1 MNQPQPAQT
10 TNSAPTLD
18 AEVVIEDDRWRLLL
32 NIEKAVLAAAACVL
46 KIEDL
51 RSLEGAS
58 AITIVLVND
67 ERIAALNAQFR
78 DKATPTNVLSFPTDR
93 RATEPGAPTYL
104 GDVIIALETVQ
115 REAREQNVPVLH
127 HVQHLTVHGIL
138 HLLGY
143 DHLTNVDAEAMETQE
158 IQLLASLGIA
168 DPYASQ

>member
-1 MNQPQPAQT
+1 MTGVQT
-10 TNSAPTLD
+10 CALP
-18 AEVVIEDDRWRLLL
+18 V
-32 NIEKAVLAAAACVL
+32 
-46 KIEDL
+46 
-51 RSLEGAS
+51 
-58 AITIVLVND
+58 
-67 ERIAALNAQFR
+67 LNAQFR
-78 DKATPTNVLSFPTDR
+78 DKATPTNVLSFPADR

-143 DHLTNVDAEAMETQE
+143 DHLTDVDAEAMETQE

-168 DPYASQ
+168 EPYASQ

>member
-1 MNQPQPAQT
+1 MNQPQPPQT

-51 RSLEGAS
+51 RSIEGAS

-78 DKATPTNVLSFPTDR
+78 DKATPTNVLSFPADR

-104 GDVIIALETVQ
+104 GDVIIAL
-115 REAREQNVPVLH
+115 
-127 HVQHLTVHGIL
+127 
-138 HLLGY
+138 
-143 DHLTNVDAEAMETQE
+143 
-158 IQLLASLGIA
+158 
-168 DPYASQ
+168 